1 VRTLFSASV
10 NTVAIVMLAVAAA
23 AISYVSLPAIM
34 HHGRDLHLLIV
45 HRPSLAAA
53 TVTLV
58 LGTQL
63 TLQYC
68 YQWRI

>member
-1 VRTLFSASV
+1 MRTLFSASV

-45 HRPSLAAA
+45 HRPSLAA

-58 LGTQL
+58 LGTQ
-63 TLQYC
+63 YC